1 MTKSEQFALGFTL
14 STAAIVFVWT
24 FTDHYTQYTRK
35 MDSDRIIATLA
46 KQCTA
51 PDGWSTRILLDSTTA
66 QPYCYRFMDNKRA
79 IGFVAPLQTVGVM

>member
-1 MTKSEQFALGFTL
+1 MTNTEKFALGFVT
-14 STAAIVFVWT
+14 SAAFIVFAWT
-24 FTDHYTQYTRK
+24 LTDHYGQYTRK

-66 QPYCYRFMDNKRA
+66 QPYCYRYMDNKRA
-79 IGFVAPLQTVGVM
+79 VGFVAELHTAGVM